1 VIGGCKMMQKHAGRA
16 TSSLFANFPFE
27 NGAAILPIAFQMH
40 AFVSNRG
47 KLK

>member
-1 VIGGCKMMQKHAGRA
+1 MLQKYAVRA

-27 NGAAILPIAFQMH
+27 NGYATLPLAFSIL

-47 KLK
+47 TLK